1 MTDLNQFASQRIRAL
16 EEKHQRRVLRP
27 MQVRGTAVQI
37 NGESLVNFASNDY
50 LGLAGDP
57 RLRISADVA
66 GTGAGAAR
74 LVTGN
79 HEAYA
84 PLEAALATYKHT
96 EAALVFGSGYL
107 ANVGVIPALVEAGD
121 LLVMDKL
128 AHASMIDGAQL
139 SGATFKR
146 FRHNDLVHLEALL
159 QEHRAA
165 HRHALI
171 ATEHIFS
178 MDGDRAPLENLVAL
192 AKRYDAWLMVDDAH
206 GMGFFR
212 DHPPVD
218 LWLGTLS
225 KALGS
230 YGGYVAA
237 SQPVIDYLTTAARS
251 FIFTTGLPPAVCVT
265 ATRALEILQAEPQ
278 RAAQAHQYAQQVAQA
293 LGLPEPAAAIVPMVI
308 GHEADALA
316 ASVSLRAKGL
326 LVTAIRP
333 PTVPAGT
340 ARLRLA
346 FSANHTPAQVQQL
359 IDALKPAKM
368 RA

>member
-1 MTDLNQFASQRIRAL
+1 MTSLDQFATRRVEAF
-16 EEKHQRRVLRP
+16 EEKQQRRVLRP
-27 MQVRGTAVQI
+27 MQPRGVEVLVDGAR
-37 NGESLVNFASNDY
+37 LVNFASNDY
-50 LGLAGDP
+50 LGLASDA
-57 RLRISADVA
+57 RLRTPVDMA
-66 GTGAGAAR
+66 GAGAAR

-84 PLEAALATYKHT
+84 PLEAALAAYRNKQ
-96 EAALVFGSGYL
+96 AALVFGSGYL
-107 ANVGVIPALVEAGD
+107 ANVGVIPALVEKGD
-121 LLVMDKL
+121 LLLMDKL

-139 SGATFKR
+139 SGAASKR
-146 FRHNDLVHLEALL
+146 FRHNDLAHLEALL
-159 QEHRAA
+159 KEHRAQ

-178 MDGDRAPLENLVAL
+178 MDGDRAPVEDLAAL

-206 GMGFFR
+206 GMGFFEE
-212 DHPPVD
+212 HPPVD
-218 LWLGTLS
+218 VWLGTLS

-230 YGGYVAA
+230 YGGYVAGSRA
-237 SQPVIDYLTTAARS
+237 LIDYLATSARS
-251 FIFTTGLPPAVCVT
+251 FIFTTALPPAVCAAAT
-265 ATRALEILQAEPQ
+265 AALGIMQAEPE
-278 RAAQAHQYAQQVAQA
+278 RAARARGYAQQVAEA
-293 LGLPEPAAAIVPMVI
+293 LGLEQPAAAIVPVVI
-308 GHEADALA
+308 GGEAEALA
-316 ASVSLRAKGL
+316 ESARLRALGL

-359 IDALKPAKM
+359 IDALKPARM